1 VLASLFQLSLV
12 DKILYGRAD
21 HLGTNVAHSG
31 SIDPEALQRLTAKLL
46 DDNAGDRNR
55 TGTSITERGILSPL
69 RLPIS
74 PLRQTSKDNDFVRL
88 VQLSS

>member
-1 VLASLFQLSLV
+1 MLASFFQQALV
-12 DKILYGRAD
+12 EKISYGKAD

-31 SIDPEALQRLTAKLL
+31 SIDPEVLQRLSAKFLN
-46 DDNAGDRNR
+46 DNAGDRNR

-74 PLRQTSKDNDFVRL
+74 PLRQLEMRPQVTLD
-88 VQLSS
+88 